1 MRFSKRRFSF
11 KSPTVAV
18 VIETLLLSS
27 GHHSARGSGLLVRNF
42 CNSLELRS
50 NGLSGELDDMN
61 VLYVRTQEALGA
73 DHSET
78 FEVKYHLLVEFTTP

>member
-1 MRFSKRRFSF
+1 MKFSKRRFSF

-50 NGLSGELDDMN
+50 NELSRELGDMN
-61 VLYVRTQEALGA
+61 VLNSGGSSA
-73 DHSET
+73 DHCET
-78 FEVKYHLLVEFTTP
+78 FEVKDHLLVEFTTP